1 MGSATIV
8 LILVMTLGVC
18 IYLSAGIFFAVNDT
32 FHAIKAKRHNK
43 KVRKTKRTVRKT
55 YERCYSE

>member
-1 MGSATIV
+1 
-8 LILVMTLGVC
+8 MTLGVC